1 MINPINK
8 LYAPNHANFVN
19 LEKDNINFKPKYEK
33 NTELTKYYCISDL
46 FVIPSIVVNG
56 HTEGLGVVTIEAMA
70 CGTSVIGSNV
80 GGIPDVIKDGY
91 NGFLVPEKS
100 EVELAEK
107 INILISDKLLR
118 KKFIKNGLR
127 TVYDNFSWDV
137 ISGKFIRLFETK

>member
-1 MINPINK
+1 MFALDRVLKIYPNTKLLIFGDGPEKNELTKIIKKLEMIN
-8 LYAPNHANFVN
+8 
-19 LEKDNINFKPKYEK
+19 NIEFMGEVK

-100 EVELAEK
+100 EIELAEK

-118 KKFIKNGLR
+118 KKFIKN
-127 TVYDNFSWDV
+127 
-137 ISGKFIRLFETK
+137 

>member
-1 MINPINK
+1 
-8 LYAPNHANFVN
+8 
-19 LEKDNINFKPKYEK
+19 
-33 NTELTKYYCISDL
+33 
-46 FVIPSIVVNG
+46 
-56 HTEGLGVVTIEAMA
+56 MA

-100 EVELAEK
+100 EIELAEK